1 MSLERNTVAAL
12 DLGGGSAQVTF
23 AMKENPEP
31 SMANFLHTVSTP
43 YVEQDF
49 FAKSYLNLGLYAVRH
64 AVFISGQTTDR
75 INYISEC
82 VNPIVKSANFTYATK
97 TYYLSGKIHSKKLNG
112 NPIVD
117 FDVCTKLIKR
127 KIMGLVNPKPI
138 TLKNHRIA
146 AFGSFF
152 SRANQNG
159 IIRK

>member
-1 MSLERNTVAAL
+1 MATLE
-12 DLGGGSAQVTF
+12 LGGGSTQVTF
-23 AMKENPEP
+23 AMKELRPEP
-31 SMANFLHTVSTP
+31 SMANFIQTVSTP
-43 YVEQDF
+43 YVKQDF

-64 AVFISGQTTDR
+64 AVFISGKTTDG

-97 TYYLSGKIHSKKLNG
+97 TYYLSGKIHSKRLNR
-112 NPIVD
+112 NPVVD
-117 FDVCTKLIKR
+117 FDVCTKLIKQ
-127 KIMGLVNPKPI
+127 KTMGLVRPKPI

-146 AFGSFF
+146 AIGSFF